1 MHPDQFVLLNAP
13 DGGILQ
19 RGIAD
24 LVSRVQMLDLMGLDN
39 SAKVQVH
46 VGGVYGNKTA
56 CIDRFVKQFELL
68 DPVYQKPARNRE

>member
-13 DGGILQ
+13 DEGVF
-19 RGIAD
+19 RRSIAD
-24 LVSRVQMLDLMGLDN
+24 LVYQVQVLDLMGLDN

-56 CIDRFVKQFELL
+56 SIERFVKQ
-68 DPVYQKPARNRE
+68 V